1 MISVQSRSMNNHY
14 ALKKLHNVLGGGTM
28 SLFKEL
34 LIRVIIIVSLTD
46 IIEFYVIKRRNLA
59 ITPMLVIA
67 IIVVTLVPLVI
78 NIWYCL
84 HKNHIIP

>member
-1 MISVQSRSMNNHY
+1 
-14 ALKKLHNVLGGGTM
+14 M
-28 SLFKEL
+28 SLIKEL

-46 IIEFYVIKRRNLA
+46 IIEFYVISRKHLV
-59 ITPMLVIA
+59 ITPTLVFA

-84 HKNHIIP
+84 HKFNLI

>member
-1 MISVQSRSMNNHY
+1 
-14 ALKKLHNVLGGGTM
+14 M

-46 IIEFYVIKRRNLA
+46 ILEFYVIKRRKLA
-59 ITPMLVIA
+59 ITPTLVIA

-84 HKNHIIP
+84 HRNGLI

>member
-1 MISVQSRSMNNHY
+1 
-14 ALKKLHNVLGGGTM
+14 M

-46 IIEFYVIKRRNLA
+46 IIEFYVISRKHLVL
-59 ITPMLVIA
+59 TPTLVIE
-67 IIVVTLVPLVI
+67 IIFVTLVPLVI

-84 HKNHIIP
+84 HRRGII

>member
-1 MISVQSRSMNNHY
+1 
-14 ALKKLHNVLGGGTM
+14 M

-34 LIRVIIIVSLTD
+34 LIRVIIIVTLTD
-46 IIEFYVIKRRNLA
+46 ILEFYVIKRRNLA
-59 ITPMLVIA
+59 ITPTLVFA

-84 HKNHIIP
+84 HRRGLI

>member
-1 MISVQSRSMNNHY
+1 
-14 ALKKLHNVLGGGTM
+14 M

-34 LIRVIIIVSLTD
+34 LIRVIIIVSLTN
-46 IIEFYVIKRRNLA
+46 ILEFYVIRKRHLV
-59 ITPMLVIA
+59 ITPLLVIE

-84 HKNHIIP
+84 HRNGLI